1 MSLDQLDQVL
11 AGAGAKGAFNIDT
24 PVGTSVTGTI
34 TAVDVRQAT
43 DYVTGKPKT
52 WDDGNP
58 QMQIVITLATDLR
71 DPAIDD
77 DDGTRAIYIKTWG
90 PWKEALSEAIREAGG
105 RKASDVLVPGARFT
119 DTFTGTKP
127 STQGS
132 PTKIHA
138 YRITPAQTVA
148 LDQTVDVTGLP
159 EAPAPIPATPAP
171 ATAPATAAPQPAPAA
186 DPVATA
192 RQLIG
197 LGVPDPAIATAT
209 GLPESVIA
217 AIRGA

>member
-1 MSLDQLDQVL
+1 M
-11 AGAGAKGAFNIDT
+11 
-24 PVGTSVTGTI
+24 
-34 TAVDVRQAT
+34 
-43 DYVTGKPKT
+43 
-52 WDDGNP
+52 
-58 QMQIVITLATDLR
+58 
-71 DPAIDD
+71 
-77 DDGTRAIYIKTWG
+77 
-90 PWKEALSEAIREAGG
+90 
-105 RKASDVLVPGARFT
+105 
-119 DTFTGTKP
+119 
-127 STQGS
+127 
-132 PTKIHA
+132 
-138 YRITPAQTVA
+138 A

-171 ATAPATAAPQPAPAA
+171 AMAPATAAPQPDQAAAPAA